1 MIFAASHNFKASTAS
16 AISVLL
22 GIWLIA
28 SPWVFDY
35 SGKYPVLNSVL
46 VGALIAILAAIRLV
60 RLRES
65 AGMNALSLL
74 LGFWTIV
81 SPWASGYVA
90 NKAALANSLMVGVLA
105 TTLAIWSARAT
116 ATEPKHRPGVPGH

>member
-1 MIFAASHNFKASTAS
+1 MRQVTSLKASTAS

-35 SGKYPVLNSVL
+35 SGKYSVLNSVL

-74 LGFWTIV
+74 FGFWTIV

-105 TTLAIWSARAT
+105 TALAIWSARAT

>member
-1 MIFAASHNFKASTAS
+1 MVFAASHNFKASTAS
-16 AISVLL
+16 AVSVLL

-65 AGMNALSLL
+65 AGMNAR
-74 LGFWTIV
+74 
-81 SPWASGYVA
+81 
-90 NKAALANSLMVGVLA
+90 
-105 TTLAIWSARAT
+105 RAGPLT
-116 ATEPKHRPGVPGH
+116 PAVIDITDH